1 MSMSSK
7 YFSVSETESR
17 KSSMFSDPKKVFFDY
32 SLDHLDH
39 LLRLRH
45 LKTHNDCYHV
55 LAVPEYSYSEA
66 PREFWCF
73 VRSVAVIAI
82 AIVVILQLLLNHLMK
97 QLKEKE
103 KDIRNNW
110 GKPKL
115 IKDRY

>member
-17 KSSMFSDPKKVFFDY
+17 KSSMFSDPEKVFFDY

-73 VRSVAVIAI
+73 VRSVAVIAV
-82 AIVVILQLLLNHLMK
+82 AIVVIVAAVIVQSLVRLAKVRYYQSWS
-97 QLKEKE
+97 LKKNREQCDE
-103 KDIRNNW
+103 Q
-110 GKPKL
+110 
-115 IKDRY
+115 